1 MVVSEIKE
9 VLSYAWLPTG
19 HMWADILTKEMRMPE
34 ALEKVLTE
42 NVMLPKIN
50 VNEVKAFDKE
60 VRMENIRNRAAASKI
75 SSCSS
80 F

>member
-1 MVVSEIKE
+1 
-9 VLSYAWLPTG
+9 
-19 HMWADILTKEMRMPE
+19 MWADILTKEMKMPE
-34 ALEKVLTE
+34 ALEKVLME
-42 NVMLPKIN
+42 NVMILQRVN

-60 VRMENIRNRAAASKI
+60 VRIENIRNRAAASKI